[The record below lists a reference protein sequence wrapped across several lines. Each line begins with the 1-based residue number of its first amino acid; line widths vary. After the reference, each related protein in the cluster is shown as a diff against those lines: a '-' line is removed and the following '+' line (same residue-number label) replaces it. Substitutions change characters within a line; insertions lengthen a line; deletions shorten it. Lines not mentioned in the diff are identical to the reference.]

1 MIRINLLPYREKR
14 KKENVRRQVSIFA
27 LSFIFFL
34 FALFYLQKFLN
45 DKIQTKKVEIT
56 STKNEL
62 VKYDAINKEIDEIT
76 KKLDVLQKK
85 TTVIQ
90 NLQLQRHKAV
100 QLLDMMTRA
109 IVTKRMWFTRLES
122 GIDTVTIDGIA
133 LDNKTVAD
141 FMTNLEN
148 TRLFAAVNLKSIRQE
163 TIREKN
169 INLKKFE
176 IVCNQV
182 PLPSAAGTKE
192 KAGTTEKKK

>member
-27 LSFIFFL
+27 LSFILFM

-45 DKIQTKKVEIT
+45 NKIQTKKVEIA

-62 VKYDAINKEIDEIT
+62 IKYDAINKEIDEIT

-100 QLLDMMTRA
+100 QLLDMMTQA
-109 IVTKRMWFTRLES
+109 IVAKRMWFTRLES
-122 GIDTVTIDGIA
+122 GINTVTIEGIA

-141 FMTNLEN
+141 FMTNLVK
-148 TRLFAAVNLKSIRQE
+148 TRLFAAVNLKSTRQE
-163 TIREKN
+163 IIREKN

-176 IVCNQV
+176 VVCNQV
-182 PLPSAAGTKE
+182 PLPSAAGTAG
-192 KAGTTEKKK
+192 KAGAAEKKK